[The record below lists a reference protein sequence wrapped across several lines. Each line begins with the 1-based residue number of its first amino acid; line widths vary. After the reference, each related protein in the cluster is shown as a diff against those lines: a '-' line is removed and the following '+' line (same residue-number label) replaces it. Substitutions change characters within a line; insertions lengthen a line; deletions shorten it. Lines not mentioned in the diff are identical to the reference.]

1 MRPPQIHIDH
11 RARGIASG
19 VVLTDAHAGPS
30 QQGPL
35 ILDTTGRLIWFNPLP
50 KGQRAFNL
58 RVQSYQGQPVITWFE
73 GAVVSAHGV
82 GHYEIYDEQYRQVAQ
97 VHAGNGYQA
106 DLHEFLL
113 TDRGT
118 ALFTA
123 YGKATSHLP
132 GGRVG
137 PYFYGVVQEV
147 DVATG
152 KVLFQWRS
160 DHHIGFGASYER
172 VPTKR
177 ATRGITSTS
186 TRSASTP
193 AIAI

>member
-1 MRPPQIHIDH
+1 M
-11 RARGIASG
+11 
-19 VVLTDAHAGPS
+19 LTDAHGGPA

-58 RVQSYQGQPVITWFE
+58 RVQSYRGQPVITWFE
-73 GAVVSAHGV
+73 GAAVSAHGV
-82 GHYEIYDEQYRQVAQ
+82 GHYELYDEQYRQVAQ

-123 YGKATSHLP
+123 YGKATGHLP

-172 VPTKR
+172 R
-177 ATRGITSTS
+177 ADQAGQLVGLLPRELDQHRPD
-186 TRSASTP
+186 RSESHHLQS
-193 AIAI
+193 